1 MSLKGR
7 KVFVRKNGNQFGGDL
22 YKWTPFDN
30 QKKRRKKDV
39 KAVFFCT
46 TPLGSQG
53 DDRISTYSYVTVLDG
68 SEVKRSAYV
77 QCDYVQ

>member
-7 KVFVRKNGNQFGGDL
+7 KVFVRKNGNQQGGEL

-30 QKKRRKKDV
+30 QKRIKKEP
-39 KAVFFCT
+39 KEVFFCT

-53 DDRISTYSYVTVLDG
+53 DDRVSTYSYITIIING
-68 SEVKRSAYV
+68 QATRSAYV
-77 QCDYVQ
+77 QCDYVK